1 GLNVLTLVDVDT
13 LELSLLEVNAELD
26 DGVDTEELTYG
37 VLLVWLEEL
46 AIDVDGAGLLVDGDG
61 DETEVVTGLNVLTL
75 VDVDTL
81 ELSLLEVNAEL
92 DEGVDTEEL
101 TYGVLLVWLE
111 ELAIDVDGAG
121 LLVDGDGDETEVVTG
136 LNVLTL
142 VDVDTLELSLIEVN
156 AELDE
161 GVDTEELT
169 YGVLLTWLEELAI
182 DVDGTGL
189 LVDGD
194 GDETEVVTGLNVL
207 TLVDVDTLELSLI
220 EVNAE
225 LDDGVDTEELTYG
238 VLLVWLDELAIDVDG
253 AGLLVDGDGDETEVV
268 TGLNV
273 LTLVDVDTLELSLL
287 EVNAELDDGV
297 DTEELTYGVLLVLL
311 DELAI
316 DVDGAGLLV
325 DGDGDETE
333 VVTGLNV
340 LTLVD
345 VETLEL
351 SLLEVNA
358 ELDEGV
364 DTEELTYGLDVLT
377 T

>member
-142 VDVDTLELSLIEVN
+142 VDVDTLELSLLEVN

-161 GVDTEELT
+161 
-169 YGVLLTWLEELAI
+169 
-182 DVDGTGL
+182 
-189 LVDGD
+189 
-194 GDETEVVTGLNVL
+194 
-207 TLVDVDTLELSLI
+207 
-220 EVNAE
+220 
-225 LDDGVDTEELTYG
+225 GVDTEELTYG

-297 DTEELTYGVLLVLL
+297 DTEELTYGVLLVWL

-345 VETLEL
+345 VDTLEL